1 MWVESLKLDNIKCF
15 ENQTINLSKNGSPV
29 KWVTF
34 ISENGGGK
42 STALQALALLLAGP
56 ESVHELLSR
65 PQSWL
70 KDETSTGL
78 ISTRIH
84 QDSNDSGNFVDTKMR
99 KEFRYSFNVTGS
111 KPLIIRK
118 ERFSEPSIQPNSDKI
133 LTWLRQ
139 NAFASDSSG
148 WFAVGYGAF
157 RRLTRSS
164 EMIVPTLQPQARFT
178 NFITQFHED
187 DALTAFERWMVHLD
201 YRIAK
206 SNDKQAQRQKK
217 LGIEA
222 GTIFSKR
229 SKS

>member
-84 QDSNDSGNFVDTKMR
+84 QDSNDSGKYGDIKIR
-99 KEFRYSFNVTGS
+99 KEFGYSFHVTGA
-111 KPLIIRK
+111 KPLTI
-118 ERFSEPSIQPNSDKI
+118 
-133 LTWLRQ
+133 
-139 NAFASDSSG
+139 
-148 WFAVGYGAF
+148 
-157 RRLTRSS
+157 
-164 EMIVPTLQPQARFT
+164 
-178 NFITQFHED
+178 
-187 DALTAFERWMVHLD
+187 
-201 YRIAK
+201 
-206 SNDKQAQRQKK
+206 RQKTK
-217 LGIEA
+217 ATRARPLRHAPCKTLNLPRMFTHSPQFNLLVLLLTLFANRLIALCRVRRA
-222 GTIFSKR
+222 GSLFLQNS
-229 SKS
+229 